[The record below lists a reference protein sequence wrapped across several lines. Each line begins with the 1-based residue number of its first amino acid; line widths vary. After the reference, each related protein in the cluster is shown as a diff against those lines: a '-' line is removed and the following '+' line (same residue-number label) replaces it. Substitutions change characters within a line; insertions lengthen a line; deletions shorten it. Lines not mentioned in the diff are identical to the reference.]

1 VTFIFKGPQNN
12 TAKGENTMARKV
24 LIVDDDP
31 EFVEATTA
39 LLDAQGYEVISAP
52 NGKVGIAKTKEERPD
67 IILLDIMMTR
77 DTEGFEVARELNK
90 DPQLK
95 NIPVIIVS
103 GIKKEMDLP
112 FGFESDDA
120 WLPVKGVL
128 EKPVKPNLL
137 LKTVAQYIAADE

>member
-1 VTFIFKGPQNN
+1 MTH
-12 TAKGENTMARKV
+12 RV
-24 LIVDDDP
+24 LIIDDDP
-31 EFVEATTA
+31 EFVEATST
-39 LLDAQGYEVISAP
+39 LLDAQGYAVVSAP
-52 NGKVGIAKTKEERPD
+52 NGKVGLAKAQEERPD
-67 IILLDIMMTR
+67 IILLDVMMTR

-128 EKPVKPNLL
+128 EKPVKPNVL
-137 LKTVAQYIAADE
+137 LKTVAECLVAKA